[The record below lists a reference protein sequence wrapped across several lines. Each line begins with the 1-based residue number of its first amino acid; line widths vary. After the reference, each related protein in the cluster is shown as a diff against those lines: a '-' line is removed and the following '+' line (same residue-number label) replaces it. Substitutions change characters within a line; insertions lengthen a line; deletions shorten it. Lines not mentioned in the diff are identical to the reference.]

1 MMRLALRITKPLFL
15 VVVYALILP
24 ASSAAGASRP
34 PIVGIAHVAFQVSDM
49 AKARS
54 YYGELLGYQ
63 EAFQFS
69 KDDGTLLW
77 TNFKVDDRQ
86 YIEIYPGLSPEK
98 EDRLLHIALET
109 TDIKGLRDYL
119 EEKGVKVPAQ
129 VEKGRAGNLVMSV
142 RDPFGHPVEF
152 VQYVP
157 GSMHMKAVGRYL
169 SAQRISDRILHV
181 GLTIPDPAAADRF
194 YRDILGFSEIW
205 RGGASDGVINWI
217 NMKVPDGTDYLE
229 YMLVTGKVDRLRLG
243 TLHHIAL
250 QVPDI
255 QKALDT
261 IRRRPA
267 GRDPASVRAP
277 QVGRNRRWQLNMFDP
292 DGTRT
297 ELMEPFTMK

>member
-1 MMRLALRITKPLFL
+1 MRQALGIPRLIFL
-15 VVVYALILP
+15 TVVYALILP
-24 ASSAAGASRP
+24 ANSAAVAGRP

-63 EAFQFS
+63 EAFQLS

-77 TNFKVDDRQ
+77 TNFKVNDRQ
-86 YIEIYPGLSPEK
+86 YIEIYPGLPPEK

-109 TDIKGLRDYL
+109 TDLRGLRNYL
-119 EEKGVKVPAQ
+119 EEKGVKVPAR

-152 VQYVP
+152 VQYMP
-157 GSMHMKAVGRYL
+157 DSMHMKAVGRYL

-181 GLTIPDPAAADRF
+181 GLTVPDPAAADRF
-194 YRDILGFSEIW
+194 YQDILGFSEIW
-205 RGGASDGVINWI
+205 RGGATEGVLNWI
-217 NMKVPDGTDYLE
+217 NMKVPEGTDYLE
-229 YMLVTGKVDRLRLG
+229 YMLVTGKVDRRRLG
-243 TLHHIAL
+243 TLHHLAL

-261 IRRRPA
+261 IRQRPA